1 MIALAVLVLFMLEGS
16 EGLYAMPNTCQP
28 ITVPACQSLPYN
40 MTRLPNHL
48 GHTSQRQIEHEINEY
63 SQLISANCSA
73 DLVFLLCVYH
83 LPICAVEFEKPVL
96 PCRSLCRQVKRDC
109 APIIGQFSDQRSRR
123 NVNCNDM
130 PAYETGVCVQPE
142 SFLPHVDDG
151 DPANARA
158 RDMGSCSQC
167 SVPVALDFRSYKQE
181 GYKFAVRAEV
191 VSITYSSSGNRVISV
206 DVKKVLKYSKIKIY
220 RGLLRLTTNSSCPCP
235 QMETG
240 QTYLITGYENSNG
253 VAHYISQRSYV
264 KVWRKRSFSPELRN
278 LVKHWEQER
287 RMMNKRRK
295 PRGI

>member
-1 MIALAVLVLFMLEGS
+1 
-16 EGLYAMPNTCQP
+16 MPNTCQP

-142 SFLPHVDDG
+142 SFLPHG
-151 DPANARA
+151 ERLSYTYRWPLKGSPKFSHYQANVRA
-158 RDMGSCSQC
+158 LAHQC

-264 KVWRKRSFSPELRN
+264 KVWRK
-278 LVKHWEQER
+278 
-287 RMMNKRRK
+287 
-295 PRGI
+295 